1 MPRWTPTGLSVTSR
15 FRLERRDLD
24 RRELHRVEPAD
35 RRADDR
41 AKTLLEHDRLIS
53 ALAARDRARCA
64 AELEHHRYSAEDG
77 LPIELPGVGDDLPG
91 VTN

>member
-1 MPRWTPTGLSVTSR
+1 
-15 FRLERRDLD
+15 
-24 RRELHRVEPAD
+24 
-35 RRADDR
+35 
-41 AKTLLEHDRLIS
+41 LEHDRLIS
-53 ALAARDRARCA
+53 ALAARDRARCT